1 MSERLGGIIQT
12 ADWRAEK
19 HVPVIDCAD
28 KVKPGE
34 WLSVTLSIG
43 KEISHP
49 NTTEHH
55 IKWVKAY
62 FTPEGSKFA
71 FDLGDFKFNV
81 HGEGVQGPNTGTV
94 YTHPEA
100 TFAFKTEKAG
110 TINALSYCNIHGLWE
125 SSKKVELE

>member
-1 MSERLGGIIQT
+1 MSERLGDIIQT
-12 ADWRAEK
+12 ADWKAEK

-28 KVKPGE
+28 KVKSGE
-34 WLSVTLSIG
+34 WLKVTLSIG

-49 NTTEHH
+49 NSIEHH
-55 IKWVKAY
+55 IGWVKAY
-62 FTPEGSKFA
+62 FTPDSSNFA

-81 HGEGVQGPNTGTV
+81 HGEGALH
-94 YTHPEA
+94 THPEA

-125 SSKKVELE
+125 SSKKIELE